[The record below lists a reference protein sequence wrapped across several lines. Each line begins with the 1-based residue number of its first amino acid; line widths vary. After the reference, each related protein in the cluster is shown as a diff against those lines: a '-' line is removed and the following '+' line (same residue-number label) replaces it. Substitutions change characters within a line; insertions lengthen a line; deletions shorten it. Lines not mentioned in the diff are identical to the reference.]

1 MRPYTHQAMSRRS
14 LLVRAGTGAAGVGY
28 GLLLAACGQAATI
41 TTQTSASAPAAT
53 SATTASAASAVN
65 ITAASSGAA
74 TSAASASPSTVAS
87 AASTATAAPT
97 TASSTAAASVTAA
110 PTAAAVGVGNKAAV
124 TLQYYTSLNARQQQ
138 TYQPTVIQPFLTAN
152 PTLKVETVPA
162 SSDFYVKLKT
172 LVASGTPPDVVWEA
186 YPEAYLGKLIT
197 DVTSYVA
204 RDKLDMSVYPKYAMD
219 FDGMWQGKV
228 LGLPNQSGGS
238 WPIVPYN
245 HDLFAKVGLPDPP
258 DHWGDPAWSYDNFV
272 AACQKLTQTKPDGTP
287 QSYAINDFGLGIS
300 ILYWGLRYGGQW
312 LSDDYTTITCDS
324 AEMITGLQQLFDLH
338 LKYKVMPKPG
348 ELKTVFGDSNALN
361 LVKNG
366 NLAMAIVAGGG
377 TFPVAQ
383 FDQAGASIAFGA
395 HPTFPKSSGSYQD
408 MDPNGLAV
416 GTKHPDESWTFIR
429 YQAETPNWAI
439 SRGNLPA
446 RQDQVA
452 AWQAA
457 LYGDVAAKARVNV
470 YGASLANSAQ
480 LDPIGHLSNW
490 RDLYTQLISPQF
502 DKVWAG
508 QTTVTDVLH
517 SLKPQ
522 LQSQVAKGMPA

>member
-1 MRPYTHQAMSRRS
+1 MTLPYERIEFELSYYNSNTFWIDIDA
-14 LLVRAGTGAAGVGY
+14 LLRVF
-28 GLLLAACGQAATI
+28 GLDRETLANAEE
-41 TTQTSASAPAAT
+41 
-53 SATTASAASAVN
+53 V
-65 ITAASSGAA
+65 
-74 TSAASASPSTVAS
+74 
-87 AASTATAAPT
+87 
-97 TASSTAAASVTAA
+97 
-110 PTAAAVGVGNKAAV
+110 KAAV
-124 TLQYYTSLNARQQQ
+124 RRVAHRMP
-138 TYQPTVIQPFLTAN
+138 TYV
-152 PTLKVETVPA
+152 TLK
-162 SSDFYVKLKT
+162 DVKRRW
-172 LVASGTPPDVVWEA
+172 GHGQEDV
-186 YPEAYLGKLIT
+186 
-197 DVTSYVA
+197 
-204 RDKLDMSVYPKYAMD
+204 
-219 FDGMWQGKV
+219 
-228 LGLPNQSGGS
+228 
-238 WPIVPYN
+238 
-245 HDLFAKVGLPDPP
+245 
-258 DHWGDPAWSYDNFV
+258 
-272 AACQKLTQTKPDGTP
+272 
-287 QSYAINDFGLGIS
+287 
-300 ILYWGLRYGGQW
+300 
-312 LSDDYTTITCDS
+312 
-324 AEMITGLQQLFDLH
+324 
-338 LKYKVMPKPG
+338 
-348 ELKTVFGDSNALN
+348 
-361 LVKNG
+361 
-366 NLAMAIVAGGG
+366 
-377 TFPVAQ
+377 FPVAQ